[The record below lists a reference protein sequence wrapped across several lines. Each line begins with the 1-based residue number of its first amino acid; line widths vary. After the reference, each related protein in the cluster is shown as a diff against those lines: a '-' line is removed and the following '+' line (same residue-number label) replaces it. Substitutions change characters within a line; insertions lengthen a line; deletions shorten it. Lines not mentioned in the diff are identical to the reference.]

1 MNHTINHGQY
11 EIYLT
16 GSRKNVRRNVY
27 EDETGREY
35 IVWYNQIVE
44 VERGFGGRYYTK
56 EAY

>member
-1 MNHTINHGQY
+1 MKHAINHGQY
-11 EIYLT
+11 EVYLT

-27 EDETGREY
+27 EDETGRTY

-44 VERGFGGRYYTK
+44 VIKGHFGYYTK

>member
-1 MNHTINHGQY
+1 MKHAINHGQY
-11 EIYLT
+11 EVYLT
-16 GSRKNVRRNVY
+16 GSGKNVRRNVY

-44 VERGFGGRYYTK
+44 VERFGYKYFTK

>member
-1 MNHTINHGQY
+1 MKHTINHGQY

-16 GSRKNVRRNVY
+16 GSRKHIWRSVY
-27 EDETGREY
+27 EDETGRTY

-44 VERGFGGRYYTK
+44 VIKGHFGYYTK